1 MPSLRA
7 GGCEP
12 KRVRALGRKI
22 DMPHN
27 SIATLELASL
37 LEALAHRHRIRIV
50 EELRDGERD
59 VNALQA
65 ALDTT
70 HSRTSQNLA
79 ILRAH
84 RLVAERR
91 EGRHVYYR
99 LVNPDM
105 ARWVLEG
112 LRFIEAD
119 LEHEQRRRSAI
130 EEVRQLWQPE
140 PGGSTS

>member
-1 MPSLRA
+1 
-7 GGCEP
+7 
-12 KRVRALGRKI
+12 
-22 DMPHN
+22 MPHRLLV
-27 SIATLELASL
+27 ARELGHLFSVFS
-37 LEALAHRHRIRIV
+37 HPDRIRIV

-65 ALDTT
+65 ALSTT

-105 ARWVLEG
+105 ARWLLEG

>member
-1 MPSLRA
+1 
-7 GGCEP
+7 
-12 KRVRALGRKI
+12 
-22 DMPHN
+22 MPHRQL
-27 SIATLELASL
+27 IAKELGQLFSVFS
-37 LEALAHRHRIRIV
+37 HPDRIRIV

-65 ALDTT
+65 ALSTT
-70 HSRTSQNLA
+70 HSRVSQNLA

-84 RLVAERR
+84 RLVSERR
-91 EGRHVYYR
+91 EGRHVHYR

-130 EEVRQLWQPE
+130 EEVRQLWRPE
-140 PGGSTS
+140 SEGSAS

>member
-1 MPSLRA
+1 
-7 GGCEP
+7 
-12 KRVRALGRKI
+12 
-22 DMPHN
+22 MPHRQLV
-27 SIATLELASL
+27 AKELGQLFSVFS
-37 LEALAHRHRIRIV
+37 HPDRIRIV

-65 ALDTT
+65 SLDVT
-70 HSRTSQNLA
+70 HSRVSQNLA

-91 EGRHVYYR
+91 EGRHVFYR
-99 LVNPDM
+99 LVTPDM

-119 LEHEQRRRSAI
+119 LDQVARRRSAI
-130 EEVRQLWQPE
+130 EEVRQLWQPD
-140 PGGSTS
+140 PNDSAS

>member
-1 MPSLRA
+1 
-7 GGCEP
+7 
-12 KRVRALGRKI
+12 
-22 DMPHN
+22 MPHRQL
-27 SIATLELASL
+27 IAKELGQLFSVFS
-37 LEALAHRHRIRIV
+37 HPDRIRIV

-65 ALDTT
+65 ALSTT
-70 HSRTSQNLA
+70 HSRVSQNLA

-84 RLVAERR
+84 RLVSERR
-91 EGRHVYYR
+91 EGRHVHYR

-130 EEVRQLWQPE
+130 QEVRQLWRPE
-140 PGGSTS
+140 TEGSAS